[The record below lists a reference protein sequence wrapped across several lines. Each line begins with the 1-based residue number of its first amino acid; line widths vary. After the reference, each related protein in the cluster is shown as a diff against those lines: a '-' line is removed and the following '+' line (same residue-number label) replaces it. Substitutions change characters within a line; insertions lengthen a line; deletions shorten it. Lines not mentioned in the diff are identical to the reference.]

1 MLDSELVFDLSTM
14 LLAVG
19 MTYYAYRIRD
29 TFRDSILWRPLQ
41 VFGMSPLLV
50 ALGELFHVIPE
61 ILDLE
66 DSQLFGVAHQILE
79 TGFMALLLYGF
90 YLFYRAWR
98 PPTAVEIKAKD
109 KIPNLSIGES
119 VDRK

>member
-14 LLAVG
+14 LLAFG

-119 VDRK
+119 V

>member
-109 KIPNLSIGES
+109 EILNVSIGES